1 MSTGMG
7 DAIRALVDDKISE
20 DQIKDVVIQFLL
32 AAYKQQ
38 YGTDEN
44 AEIKISDDG
53 DDVAIYARKKIVD
66 TAYNAATEIELED
79 ALELLEGC
87 EIGDEISIPIN
98 PKEFT
103 RKAIMVAKQQA
114 KQRIK
119 EIKNRTLSDEMREK
133 NGQIVFGYPQREKGG
148 TIFVDLGKGVEG
160 VLPKKYQSP
169 RETYPM
175 NERIKALVVEVNED
189 QRKHDFQVVL
199 SRTHSEFVQK
209 LFEAEVPEIYDH
221 TVEIYKIVRDPGYRT
236 KMAVFSK
243 REDVDPVGACVG
255 LKGQRIQTI
264 VRELEGEKID
274 AVPYSADPKEFIKN
288 ALNPA
293 EVKTV
298 LILDEAKRSALA
310 IVEESQFSLA
320 IGKQGQNVKLANR
333 LVDWNIDVKTV
344 EQFSQMDISIENKRA
359 IDALFSDGY
368 EDDIIVNIS
377 ELPSIPSYIV
387 QALSEVGITKIEELI
402 NMSDSELSQI
412 DALSENDILIIR
424 QALEEIIEE
433 LEEQDEVLDDEE
445 VAISEEEI
453 MEGDSQEEAASESEI
468 EGSSEEE
475 YEEEEIYE
483 CPECGG
489 EITIDMKVC
498 PNCGVELEFEFDEE
512 EDEE

>member
-20 DQIKDVVIQFLL
+20 DQIKDVIVQFLL

-38 YGTDEN
+38 FGTDEN
-44 AEIKISDDG
+44 AEIKISDDA
-53 DDVAIYARKKIVD
+53 DDVTIYARKKIVD

-87 EIGDEISIPIN
+87 EIGDEISILID

-103 RKAIMVAKQQA
+103 RKAITVAKQQA
-114 KQRIK
+114 RQRIK
-119 EIKNRTLSDEMREK
+119 EIKNRTLSDEMKEK

-160 VLPKKYQSP
+160 VLPKKFQSP

-175 NERIKALVVEVNED
+175 NERIKALVVEVSED
-189 QRKHDFQVVL
+189 QRKHDFQVIL

-243 REDVDPVGACVG
+243 REDIDPVGACVG

-274 AVPYSADPKEFIKN
+274 AVPYSSDPKEFIKN

-344 EQFSQMDISIENKRA
+344 EQFSQMDISIENKKA
-359 IDALFSDGY
+359 IDALFSDQY
-368 EDDIIVNIS
+368 EDDLIVHIS
-377 ELPSIPSYIV
+377 ELPSMPSYIV
-387 QALSEVGITKIEELI
+387 SALAEVGVTKIEDLI
-402 NMSDSELSQI
+402 KMSDEELSQI
-412 DALSENDILIIR
+412 NSLSENDILKIR
-424 QALEEIIEE
+424 Q
-433 LEEQDEVLDDEE
+433 VLDENIEAFDEYEEDAQSEYDDEIDTAE
-445 VAISEEEI
+445 VDEQ
-453 MEGDSQEEAASESEI
+453 DSQEI
-468 EGSSEEE
+468 VDGQDDDIDEEE
-475 YEEEEIYE
+475 VYE
-483 CPECGG
+483 CPECGCD
-489 EITIDMKVC
+489 ITINMKVC

-512 EDEE
+512 EGDE